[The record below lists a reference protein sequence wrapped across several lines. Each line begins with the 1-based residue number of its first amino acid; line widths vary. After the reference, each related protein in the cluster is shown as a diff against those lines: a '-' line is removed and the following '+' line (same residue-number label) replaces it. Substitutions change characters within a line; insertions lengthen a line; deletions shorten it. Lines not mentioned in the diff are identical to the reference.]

1 MNLNEA
7 LHILAPTFTVATRD
21 DRKRVIEKAIAEF
34 CCDGIEASEFLDAMQ
49 ASLTERYGA
58 DNIADILHLM
68 RPLHFAL
75 REQEETANEE
85 DQREALQ
92 ESHYRDWI
100 ARREE
105 D

>member
-1 MNLNEA
+1 MNLREA
-7 LHILAPTFTVATRD
+7 LHILAPTFTTVTRE

-34 CCDGIEASEFLDAMQ
+34 CCDGIEASELLDALQ
-49 ASLTERYGA
+49 FSLTERYGA

-85 DQREALQ
+85 DQMEALQ